1 MMNNDVQYWGQED
14 MASLVG
20 PGGSLST
27 DSHWPH
33 NWYQVWGGQ
42 RGLGSLHKQWKGWM
56 KLQVSFLFKLSSWPD
71 MVGADWE
78 QNTSDRQDCGQS
90 LTDKTPDNTNTSN
103 NANEVQ
109 EEMYY
114 PCRASRLFPSGS
126 EEWAGSANILN
137 KTLQNGQKLCWFLTL
152 ESKANI
158 KYCPILIWN
167 VDIALIK
174 TLS

>member
-1 MMNNDVQYWGQED
+1 MMFSIED
-14 MASLVG
+14 RR
-20 PGGSLST
+20 T
-27 DSHWPH
+27 WPH
-33 NWYQVWGGQ
+33 WSV
-42 RGLGSLHKQWKGWM
+42 LAAVSLLTLTDLITDIRSGEVREDWAVSTSNGRDGW
-56 KLQVSFLFKLSSWPD
+56 SFRSASCSSYL
-71 MVGADWE
+71 ADQIWLE
-78 QNTSDRQDCGQS
+78 RTADRTRLTDKTADRTR

>member
-1 MMNNDVQYWGQED
+1 
-14 MASLVG
+14 
-20 PGGSLST
+20 
-27 DSHWPH
+27 
-33 NWYQVWGGQ
+33 
-42 RGLGSLHKQWKGWM
+42 
-56 KLQVSFLFKLSSWPD
+56 
-71 MVGADWE
+71 MVGADCGQNTSDRQDCG

-137 KTLQNGQKLCWFLTL
+137 KTLQNGQKLC
-152 ESKANI
+152 
-158 KYCPILIWN
+158 
-167 VDIALIK
+167 
-174 TLS
+174 